1 MLRARSD
8 GIVALGDPLEQV
20 VDGHGLDRQR
30 AAAAF
35 ELRQIEQ
42 VADDRLELVGFAIDD
57 VEVAAARGLV
67 HREVR
72 HGERLRV
79 AADGGERRH
88 QLVRHVGEQ
97 LTPRRVRGI
106 QRGGACFELA
116 RHVVEGVRERAD
128 LVAAAVVGAHIG
140 APFADGAGGFFERAQ
155 ALARRAENQRA
166 RPSSSRR

>member
-1 MLRARSD
+1 MPHGIGRDVLQRLLEALLVGVELQVLGHGAHELDVARAQD

-72 HGERLRV
+72 HGERLCV

-88 QLVRHVGEQ
+88 QLVRHVGKQ

-106 QRGGACFELA
+106 A
-116 RHVVEGVRERAD
+116 
-128 LVAAAVVGAHIG
+128 
-140 APFADGAGGFFERAQ
+140 
-155 ALARRAENQRA
+155 ARRCVLRA
-166 RPSSSRR
+166 RPPCG